1 MDITKIIAVGIA
13 TTVAVVLLRQL
24 KPELA
29 VVVGLV
35 GTALIFVMV
44 VSGLTTIIG
53 SINGIVART
62 GVAVPLFTSILK
74 IVGIGYLC
82 EIAANLCQDA
92 GSSAVAD
99 MIILGGKI
107 TIMVLAIPI
116 IEGLVNVVLGVLD
129 T

>member
-13 TTVAVVLLRQL
+13 TAVAVIMLRQL

-35 GTALIFVMV
+35 GTALMFVMV
-44 VSGLTTIIG
+44 VSGLTTIIS

-62 GVAVPLFTSILK
+62 GMATQLFSSILK

-82 EIAANLCQDA
+82 EVAAGICTDA
-92 GSSAVAD
+92 GSSSVAS

-116 IEGLVNVVLGVLD
+116 IENLVEVVLGVLG
-129 T
+129 